1 MEYTT
6 DYFADKLMD
15 YRRTPMRGKRHKKPS
30 SSTYMIITVWK
41 IATIF
46 FSLTSS
52 TQSFSIFTTFFI
64 SHMPKPRFLNGLLN
78 TFFLPLTFAKKQLFW
93 AFLTSVGIG
102 RSSKMTPRQRLQTD
116 KLNFMTCFSNVD
128 GKHLKLIKVID
139 IQQWLPIV
147 HCGNS
152 ILGGGQ

>member
-1 MEYTT
+1 
-6 DYFADKLMD
+6 
-15 YRRTPMRGKRHKKPS
+15 
-30 SSTYMIITVWK
+30 
-41 IATIF
+41 
-46 FSLTSS
+46 
-52 TQSFSIFTTFFI
+52 
-64 SHMPKPRFLNGLLN
+64 
-78 TFFLPLTFAKKQLFW
+78 
-93 AFLTSVGIG
+93 
-102 RSSKMTPRQRLQTD
+102 MTPRQRLQTD